1 MDLPGRPGV
10 IRVYD
15 HSPDPRPLLRLLAE
29 PLRRLKAEQWV
40 PLVHV
45 RRGWLGGSH
54 LQLLLRPLQSN
65 TLRLDEFAALAAE
78 LAGSL
83 PAEPPD
89 GAAYLARAAELG
101 RWENVHPPFPPLRP
115 QGYVELSAE
124 DPHPDWAPALV
135 QARDQLSAHLLEPV
149 LGSVALDGTDL
160 LRHLARVLAL
170 LARSHPYGIGV
181 GTLPYRSH
189 VEGVMSAVGAR
200 TDLRTV
206 FRARYAQDAAFFA
219 SALTDGH
226 PAEQAAA
233 LDAWQLGFARCWGAA
248 EAMAAGGLVD
258 QSVLAAVGAVT
269 APTDD
274 RPVPSAFHSAA
285 HHSGLTAQEPYWQL
299 AHRLVLNT
307 LYTALTCFGVSP
319 LQRYYLCFGLSEA
332 ADELLGE
339 SWLERFAGFADRELP
354 EDIRTAAEATSGR

>member
-10 IRVYD
+10 IRIYD
-15 HSPDPRPLLRLLAE
+15 HSRDPRPLLRLLAE

-54 LQLLLRPLQSN
+54 LQVVLRPLQSN
-65 TLRLDEFAALAAE
+65 TLRPDGFAALAAE
-78 LAGSL
+78 LAGAL
-83 PAEPPD
+83 PAAPPD
-89 GAAYLARAAELG
+89 EAAYQARAAELG
-101 RWENVHPPFPPLRP
+101 RWENVEPPFPPVRP
-115 QGYVELSAE
+115 QGHVEVSDQ
-124 DPHPDWAPALV
+124 DPHPGWAPALV

-149 LGSVALDGTDL
+149 LGSAALEGTDV

-170 LARSHPYGIGV
+170 LARSHPYGVGV

-206 FRARYAQDAAFFA
+206 FRSRYAQDAGFFA
-219 SALTDGH
+219 
-226 PAEQAAA
+226 AAVTGERPEDEA
-233 LDAWQLGFARCWGAA
+233 AVLDAWRLGFARCWGAA
-248 EAMAAGGLVD
+248 EAMTAAGLVD
-258 QSVLAAVGAVT
+258 EAVLAAVGAVT

-274 RPVPSAFHSAA
+274 RPVPSPFHSAA
-285 HHSGLTAQEPYWQL
+285 HHSGLTAQEPYWQI

-307 LYTALTCFGVSP
+307 LYTALTCFGISP

-339 SWLERFAGFADRELP
+339 SWLERLAGFADRELP
-354 EDIRTAAEATSGR
+354 DHVRTAAEATSGR